1 MIERYTLPEM
11 KQIWSEENKFRKW
24 LDVEIYACE
33 ALAELGQV
41 PPEALAQIK
50 EKADFDVR
58 RIAEI
63 EAVTNHDMIAFTTNV
78 GEYVGEAARYI
89 HLGLTS
95 SDVLDTALS
104 ALMKEAGERLVTR
117 LKQLREVLLEKA
129 EEHRHTVMIGR
140 THGIHAEPI
149 TFGLKMLLWVDE
161 TERSIR
167 RMKQAVETVSVGK
180 ISGAVG
186 TYANVDPGVEA
197 HVCAR
202 LGLKPA
208 RVSTQVLQRDRH
220 AEYLTAIAVIGSTLD
235 KFATEL
241 RSLQRTDILEVEEPF
256 RKGQKGS
263 SAMPHKRNPITGE
276 RISGLA
282 RLLRGNALA
291 AMENVAL
298 WNERDISHSSVERVI
313 VPDSTIILDYM
324 LAKLIDIITS
334 LQVYPENMLRNIN
347 RTHGLIFSQRVL
359 LALVEEKGF
368 SRERAYELVQRNAMQ
383 SWRTG
388 ESFRDLLLKDG
399 DVTAQLSEEE
409 VDELFDFS
417 YHLKHVDEIYKRFG
431 L

>member
-1 MIERYTLPEM
+1 MIDRYTLPEM

-33 ALAELGQV
+33 AMADLGRV
-41 PPEALAQIK
+41 PAQALQEIK
-50 EKADFDVR
+50 EKASFNIQ

-63 EAVTNHDMIAFTTNV
+63 EAITNHDIIAFTTNV
-78 GEYVGEAARYI
+78 GEYVGEAAKYI

-95 SDVLDTALS
+95 SDVLDTALA
-104 ALMKEAGERLVTR
+104 ALMKEAGQHILTR
-117 LKQLREVLLEKA
+117 LRRIREALLEKA
-129 EEHRHTVMIGR
+129 VQHRGTMMIGR

-161 TERSIR
+161 TDRNIQRMER
-167 RMKQAVETVSVGK
+167 AVETVSVGK

-186 TYANVDPGVEA
+186 TYANIDPRVEA

-208 RVSTQVLQRDRH
+208 LVSTQVLQRDRH
-220 AEYLTAIAVIGSTLD
+220 AEYLTTIAVIGSSLD

-241 RSLQRTDILEVEEPF
+241 RTLQRTDILEVEENF
-256 RKGQKGS
+256 KKGQKGS

-291 AMENVAL
+291 AMENVPL

-313 VPDSTIILDYM
+313 IPDSTITLDYM
-324 LAKLIDIITS
+324 LAKFNDIITN
-334 LQVYPENMLRNIN
+334 LLVYPENMKKNIE
-347 RTHGLIFSQRVL
+347 RTNGLIFSQRVL
-359 LALVEEKGF
+359 LYLVDEKGL
-368 SRERAYELVQRNAMQ
+368 SRERAYELVQRNAMET
-383 SWRTG
+383 WRTG
-388 ESFRDLLLKDG
+388 KSFLDLLLGDK
-399 DVTAQLSEEE
+399 DVTALAETNEISR
-409 VDELFDFS
+409 LFNYN
-417 YHLKHVDEIYKRFG
+417 YHLKNIDLIYKRFD